1 MPARPI
7 STALVALIAVAA
19 TASGYAHTGTLQ
31 VSGFWQGLSHPF
43 TGVDHLLAMLA
54 VGIWAVQ
61 LGGRAVWLVPVT
73 FVSVMSV
80 SGLAT
85 MGRIAAPPLIEP
97 AIVLSVLLLGILI
110 MAVIRVPLA
119 AGAALI
125 GVFAVFHGAAHGME
139 VPVAVSGAAYALGFS
154 AATALLHVCGLGLGG
169 LLARLDRLD
178 LVRYL
183 GGAVTLGGA
192 YLALA

>member
-31 VSGFWQGLSHPF
+31 VSGFWHGLSHPF

-85 MGRIAAPPLIEP
+85 MGRIAPPLIEP

-119 AGAALI
+119 AGAALV

-139 VPVAVSGAAYALGFS
+139 VPVAISGAAYALGFT